1 MAYDYNLLIIGA
13 GPGGY
18 VGAIRA
24 RQLGLSVCVIEKD
37 KAGGV
42 CLNIGCIPSKSL
54 VHQAE
59 SFHTVGDLE
68 RMGAKVDLGGFDYSK
83 VQAESRKAA
92 DQLSKGVG
100 FLLKKNKVEYVEGTA
115 IITGEHEVTV
125 DGERRISAD
134 NILIATGSRPRELK
148 GFEFDGT
155 TIMNSDDI
163 LMRTDLPKSMLVL
176 GAGAIGCEFTHIMS
190 RFGVEVTL
198 IEMLDHI
205 LPTVDEEA
213 AKVLARSF
221 KKRKLNMYTAAK
233 AQPPR
238 KEDGKVIMDVETKKG
253 SKTLE
258 AETLLVTVGRAPN
271 TENIGLEK
279 VGIKTEKGF
288 IPVSDYYQ
296 TSVKSIFA
304 VGDVVSIT
312 PQLAHV
318 ASKEAEL
325 VVEHLAGE
333 KVEPRLDPTTIPFG
347 VYTEPEIAGFGYG
360 EEEAK
365 EKGYEAASD
374 SFPIRGA
381 GKSVAIEKT
390 EGLVKI
396 IYDTKTQEILG
407 ARIVGTQ
414 ATDLIHELLLARSSE
429 LVTTDISKLIHAH
442 PTLSEAVMEAARAT
456 EGWMIHA

>member
-1 MAYDYNLLIIGA
+1 MAFDYDLVIIGA

-24 RQLGLSVCVIEKD
+24 KQLGLSVCVVEKD

-59 SFHTVGDLE
+59 SFHSISDLE
-68 RMGAKVDLGGFDYSK
+68 NMGVKVDLSQFDYSK
-83 VQAESRKAA
+83 AQAESRKAA

-100 FLLKKNKVEYVEGTA
+100 FLLKKNKVDYVEGTA
-115 IITGEHEVTV
+115 VITGEHEVTV
-125 DGERRISAD
+125 DDERKISAK
-134 NILIATGSRPRELK
+134 NIMIATGSRPRELK

-155 TIMNSDDI
+155 TIMSSDDI

-176 GAGAIGCEFTHIMS
+176 GAGAIGCEFTHIMG
-190 RFGVEVTL
+190 RFGVDVTL

-221 KKRKLNMYTAAK
+221 KKRKLTMYTGAQ

-238 KEDGKVIMDVETKKG
+238 KEKGKVVMDVETKKG
-253 SKTLE
+253 TKTLE

-271 TENIGLEK
+271 TENIGLEN

-288 IPVSDYYQ
+288 IPISDYYR
-296 TSVKSIFA
+296 TSVDSIFA
-304 VGDVVSIT
+304 IGDVVSVT

-325 VVEHLAGE
+325 VVEYLAGE
-333 KVEPRLDPTTIPFG
+333 KIEAQLDPTTIPFG
-347 VYTEPEIAGFGYG
+347 VYTEPEVAGFGYT

-365 EKGYEAASD
+365 EKGYTVASD

-390 EGLVKI
+390 EGMVKI
-396 IYDTKTQEILG
+396 VYDTKTREILG

>member
-1 MAYDYNLLIIGA
+1 MAFEYDLIIIGA

-24 RQLGLSVCVIEKD
+24 KQLGLNVCVIEKD

-59 SFHTVGDLE
+59 SFHSIHDLE
-68 RMGAKVDLGGFDYSK
+68 RMGIKVDMSDFDYSK
-83 VQAESRKAA
+83 AQAESRKTA

-115 IITGEHEVTV
+115 EITGEHEVTV
-125 DGERRISAD
+125 DGDRKISAD
-134 NILIATGSRPRELK
+134 NIMIATGSRPRELK

-155 TIMNSDDI
+155 TIMSSDDI
-163 LMRTDLPKSMLVL
+163 LMRTKLPKSMLVL

-198 IEMLDHI
+198 IEMLEHI
-205 LPTVDEEA
+205 LPTEDEEA

-221 KKRKLNMYTAAK
+221 KKRKIPMYTSAK
-233 AQPPR
+233 AAHPTV
-238 KEDGKVIMDVETKKG
+238 KDGKVVIDVETKKG
-253 SKTLE
+253 TKTLE

-271 TENIGLEK
+271 TENIGLEN

-288 IPVSDYYQ
+288 IPIGDYYQ
-296 TSVKSIFA
+296 TSVSSIFA
-304 VGDVVSIT
+304 VGDVVGDT

-333 KVEPRLDPTTIPFG
+333 KVGPRLDPTTIPAG
-347 VYTEPEIAGFGYG
+347 VYTEPEVAGFGYT
-360 EEEAK
+360 EEQAK
-365 EKGYEAASD
+365 QQGFQAASE

-390 EGLVKI
+390 EGMVKI
-396 IYDTKTQEILG
+396 VYDTNTQEILG

-429 LVTTDISKLIHAH
+429 LVTTDISKMIHAH

>member
-1 MAYDYNLLIIGA
+1 MAFDYDLLIIGA

-24 RQLGLSVCVIEKD
+24 TQLGLKVCVVEKD

-59 SFHTVGDLE
+59 SFHSIGDLE
-68 RMGAKVDLGGFDYSK
+68 RMGIKVDQSQFDYSK
-83 VQAESRKAA
+83 AQAESRKAA

-100 FLLKKNKVEYVEGTA
+100 FLLKKNKVDYVEGTA
-115 IITGEHEVTV
+115 VITGEHEVTV
-125 DGERRISAD
+125 DGERKIGAQ
-134 NILIATGSRPRELK
+134 NIMIATGSRPRELK

-155 TIMNSDDI
+155 TIMSSDDI

-190 RFGVEVTL
+190 RFGVDVTL

-221 KKRKLNMYTAAK
+221 KKRKLTMYTGAQ
-233 AQPPR
+233 AQPPQ
-238 KEDGKVIMDVETKKG
+238 KEKGKVVMDVETKKG
-253 SKTLE
+253 TKTLE

-271 TENIGLEK
+271 TEKIGLEN
-279 VGIKTEKGF
+279 VGIRPEKGF
-288 IPVSDYYQ
+288 IPVGDYYR
-296 TSVKSIFA
+296 TSVDSIFA
-304 VGDVVSIT
+304 IGDVVSVT

-325 VVEHLAGE
+325 VVEYLAGE

-347 VYTEPEIAGFGYG
+347 VYTEPEVAGFGYT

-390 EGLVKI
+390 EGMVKI
-396 IYDTKTQEILG
+396 VYDTKTQEILG

>member
-1 MAYDYNLLIIGA
+1 MAFDYDLLIIGA

-24 RQLGLSVCVIEKD
+24 AQLGMKVGIIEKD

-59 SFHTVGDLE
+59 DFHSIGNLE
-68 RMGAKVDLGGFDYSK
+68 RMGVKVDLAGFDYGN
-83 VQAESRKAA
+83 VHAESRKAA

-100 FLLKKNKVEYVEGTA
+100 FLLKKNKVEYIQGTG

-125 DGERRISAD
+125 DGDKKISAN

-155 TIMNSDDI
+155 TIMSTDDI

-198 IEMLDHI
+198 VEMLDHI

-221 KKRKLNMYTAAK
+221 KKRKIAMHTGAK
-233 AQPPR
+233 ASPPR
-238 KEDGKVIMDVETKKG
+238 KEDGKVMLDVETKKG
-253 SKTLE
+253 TKTLE

-271 TENIGLEK
+271 TEKIGLEN

-288 IPVSDYYQ
+288 IQIGDYYQ
-296 TSVKSIFA
+296 TSVDSIYA
-304 VGDVVSIT
+304 VGDVVSVT

-333 KVEPRLDPTTIPFG
+333 KVEAQLDPTTIPFG
-347 VYTEPEIAGFGYG
+347 VYTEPEVAGFGLG

-390 EGLVKI
+390 EGMVKI
-396 IYDTKTQEILG
+396 VYDSKTQEILG
-407 ARIVGTQ
+407 ARIVGTH

>member
-1 MAYDYNLLIIGA
+1 MTYDYDLLIIGA

-24 RQLGLSVCVIEKD
+24 KQLGLNVCVVEKD

-59 SFHTVGDLE
+59 SFHSIGDLE
-68 RMGAKVDLGGFDYSK
+68 RMGVKVDLSDFDYGK
-83 VQAESRKAA
+83 AQEESRKTA

-100 FLLKKNKVEYVEGTA
+100 FLLKKNKIDYLEGTA
-115 IITGEHEVTV
+115 RITGAHEVSI
-125 DGERRISAD
+125 DGERTIHAEH
-134 NILIATGSRPRELK
+134 IMIASGSRPRELK

-155 TIMNSDDI
+155 TVMSSNDI
-163 LMRTDLPKSMLVL
+163 LMRTDLPKSMIVL
-176 GAGAIGCEFTHIMS
+176 GAGAIGCEFTHIMD

-198 IEMLDHI
+198 VEMLDHI
-205 LPTVDEEA
+205 LPTEDEEA

-221 KKRKLNMYTAAK
+221 KKRKIAMYTSAK
-233 AQPPR
+233 ASAPR
-238 KEDGKVIMDVETKKG
+238 KEKGKVVLDVETKRGNK
-253 SKTLE
+253 SLE

-271 TENIGLEK
+271 TENLGLEN
-279 VGIKTEKGF
+279 VGISTEKGF
-288 IPVSDYYQ
+288 IPVGDYYR
-296 TSVKSIFA
+296 TSVDSIFA
-304 VGDVVSIT
+304 VGDVVAT

-325 VVEHLAGE
+325 AVEHMAGHKTE
-333 KVEPRLDPTTIPFG
+333 ARLDPTTIPAG
-347 VYTEPEIAGFGYG
+347 VYTEPEVAGFGYT
-360 EEEAK
+360 EEQAK
-365 EKGYEAASD
+365 EQGYEAASK

-390 EGLVKI
+390 EGMVKI
-396 IYDTKTQEILG
+396 IYDTGNQEILG
-407 ARIVGTQ
+407 ARIVATQ

-429 LVTTDISKLIHAH
+429 LVTTDISKMIHAH
-442 PTLSEAVMEAARAT
+442 PTLSEAIMEAARAT